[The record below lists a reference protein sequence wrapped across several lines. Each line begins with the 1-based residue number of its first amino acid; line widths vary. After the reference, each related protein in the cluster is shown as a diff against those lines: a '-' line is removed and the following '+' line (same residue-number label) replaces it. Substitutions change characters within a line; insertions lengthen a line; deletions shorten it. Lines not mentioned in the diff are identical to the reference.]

1 MTLEETVVIAA
12 GLKFS
17 YWCKEVE
24 NPPKKKNHQL
34 NFEQYCYVK
43 IVRVIPNMSGTC

>member
-24 NPPKKKNHQL
+24 KPPKKKTIINLIL
-34 NFEQYCYVK
+34 NS
-43 IVRVIPNMSGTC
+43 IVM